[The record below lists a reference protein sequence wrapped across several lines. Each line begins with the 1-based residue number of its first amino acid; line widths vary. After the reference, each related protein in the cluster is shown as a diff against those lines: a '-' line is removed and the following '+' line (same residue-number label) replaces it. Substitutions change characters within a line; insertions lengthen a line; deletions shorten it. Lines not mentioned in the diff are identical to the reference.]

1 MAGGLDGG
9 GFCPCQLQGWVNVS
23 SVFPA
28 CLNVGEVL
36 KRMQVV
42 VGGEGMEEVVQERTP
57 CRGQYM

>member
-9 GFCPCQLQGWVNVS
+9 GFCPCQLQGGVNVS

-57 CRGQYM
+57 